1 MERSI
6 VKLGASK
13 TKTGLRYIVTVP
25 KRYIEELKWNKGE
38 YLGVSMIEYEIDGKR
53 YKGVFYYKILET

>member
-6 VKLGASK
+6 VKLGVSK

-25 KRYIEELKWNKGE
+25 KRCIEELKWNKGE